1 MKKRKRC
8 DSQCRASVVQHAD
21 PEALSTP
28 RSKAVDNQS
37 ASGEVCTERRLPF
50 VPESGRKYE
59 SLPLGAHNLPVVLG
73 LIREVLRDV
82 H

>member
-1 MKKRKRC
+1 MKKRKLC
-8 DSQCRASVVQHAD
+8 NPQCRASVVQHAD

-37 ASGEVCTERRLPF
+37 DSGEVCAERLPAF

-59 SLPLGAHNLPVVLG
+59 SLTPGADSLLVVLC
-73 LIREVLRDV
+73 LIHEILRGIS
-82 H
+82 